1 MGNAAQ
7 VEQQSVATFD
17 DELAWRFARSAAVTA
32 TPLCSAEGF
41 RDWFAACRRADQ
53 LAVERIPFADLV
65 GWQFDD
71 DGNLRHDSGRFFTIE
86 GLDVHTDFGFVEHWQ
101 QPIINQP
108 EIGVLGIVVKEFDGV
123 LHFLMQAKAEPGN
136 IGGVQL
142 SPTVQATRSNYLR
155 VHQGRGVPY
164 LEHFLDAK
172 PEAVLVDVLQSEQG
186 AWFLRKRNRNIVVEA
201 TGPVETLPGF
211 CWLTLGVLRELL
223 RQDNTVNMDARTV
236 LSCVPWRISPA
247 QAAAGD
253 EFTRALARGL
263 DPGAAARHGAA
274 EILHW
279 LTDLKARHELRQR
292 LIPLAAVA
300 GWQRGADEIAHA
312 DGKYFRVIAARV
324 SAGQREVDSWTQPL
338 LAPVG
343 QGVAVFLATAIDGVL
358 HLLVNAKLEA
368 GVLDVAELAPS
379 VQCQPA
385 NHEDLPVPR
394 QPAFLR
400 DVLDDG
406 LGTVRYSGL
415 QSEEGGRFQHADN
428 LYQIRLLPADFP
440 IAEPPGFRWMTPA
453 QITNLLIHSN
463 YANVQARSLMACL
476 LASW

>member
-1 MGNAAQ
+1 MGKAAQ
-7 VEQQSVATFD
+7 IEHQSVATIN

-32 TPLCSAEGF
+32 TSLCSVAGF
-41 RDWFAACRRADQ
+41 RDWFAACRRTEQ
-53 LAVERIPFADLV
+53 LTVDRIPFTELV
-65 GWQFDD
+65 GWEFDD
-71 DGNLRHDSGRFFTIE
+71 DGNLRHHSGRFFTIE
-86 GLDVHTDFGFVEHWQ
+86 GLDVRTDFGFVEHWQ

-155 VHQGRGVPY
+155 VHQGRPVPY

-186 AWFLRKRNRNIVVEA
+186 AWFLRKRNRNMVVEA
-201 TGPVETLPGF
+201 TGPVSAMPGF
-211 CWLTLGVLRELL
+211 CWLTLGVIRELL

-236 LSCVPWRISPA
+236 LACVPWRID
-247 QAAAGD
+247 AARAERGD

-263 DPGAAARHGAA
+263 DPSAAARHGTA

-279 LTDLKARHELRQR
+279 LTDLKSRHELRQR
-292 LIPLAAVA
+292 LMPLAEVA
-300 GWQRGADEIAHA
+300 DWRRGPNEITHVG
-312 DGKYFRVIAARV
+312 GKYFRVVAARV

-343 QGVAVFLATAIDGVL
+343 QGVAVFLAKAIDGVL

-385 NHEDLPVPR
+385 NHHDLPAHR
-394 QPAFLR
+394 QPTFLR
-400 DVLDDG
+400 EVIG
-406 LGTVRYSGL
+406 GALGVVRYSGL

-428 LYQIRLLPADFP
+428 LYQIRLLTADFP